1 MKRRRMIQCAVL
13 VAVVGILAIWH
24 VPAQTPVVAAKDR
37 VVVLISLDGI
47 PGFVFEDPRLPVPTL
62 RRLAR
67 EGAAA
72 RRLRPPN
79 PAQTFPSHITMI
91 TGQPPAKHYVVVSG
105 LLVHQG
111 SGLPVK
117 VDRDKDNYEL
127 IRIPTI
133 YDIAYRAGLTTA
145 QVGWFAINGA
155 KTINWAFPRVPN
167 VNGAVEKEMIA
178 GGVIGKS
185 DLEEFPKGSRVWC
198 DQQWTNAAVHLL
210 ARHKPNLLLFH
221 LDNTDVTN
229 HHHGPRSAEA
239 YTAYAYADAAVK
251 RIVEVLETAGL
262 RDRATLLVV
271 SDHGFKDVKRNIR
284 TNAVLRQQ
292 GLLKRE
298 GEKIIC
304 DAYGLPHGGVG
315 MIYVTRPER
324 RAELI
329 PRLKKLFA
337 ETEGV
342 DRVLEPADY
351 GALGMPTPE
360 QTDQAPDLVLA
371 ARPGYQFAGTDD
383 GGAAVVDATP
393 GISSGGHGY
402 LNSDPESAAMFLA
415 WGYGIRSGVRV
426 EQVDMTDVAP
436 TIAAL
441 LGLRMEGVAG
451 KAVRAILK

>member
-1 MKRRRMIQCAVL
+1 MKRTRVVQSTVSALI
-13 VAVVGILAIWH
+13 VGILAICQAH
-24 VPAQTPVVAAKDR
+24 AQMPAVAAKDR

-47 PGFVFEDPRLPVPTL
+47 PGFVFEDPKLPIPTL
-62 RRLAR
+62 RKLAR
-67 EGAAA
+67 EGATA
-72 RRLRPPN
+72 RSLRPPN
-79 PAQTFPSHITMI
+79 PSQTFPSHMTMI
-91 TGQPPAKHYVVVSG
+91 TGQPPAVHHVMVSG
-105 LLVHQG
+105 LLVHPG

-133 YDIAYRAGLTTA
+133 YDVAYRAGLTTA

-155 KTINWAFPRVPN
+155 KTINWAFPRVPDI
-167 VNGAVEKEMIA
+167 NGAVEKEMIA

-198 DQQWTNAAVHLL
+198 DQQWTNAAAHLL
-210 ARHKPNLLLFH
+210 TRHKPNLLLFH
-221 LDNTDVTN
+221 LDNADFTN
-229 HHHGPRSAEA
+229 HRHGPRSAEA

-251 RIVEVLETAGL
+251 QIVESLETGGL

-271 SDHGFKDVKRNIR
+271 SDHGFKDVQRNIS
-284 TNAVLRQQ
+284 TNAVLRQH

-298 GEKIIC
+298 GERITC
-304 DAYGLPHGGVG
+304 DAFGLPHGGVA
-315 MIYVTRPER
+315 MIYVTRPEQ

-329 PRLKKLFA
+329 PRLKRLF
-337 ETEGV
+337 EKTEGV
-342 DRVLEPADY
+342 DRVFEAADY
-351 GALGMPTPE
+351 AALGMPTPQ

-371 ARPGYQFAGTDD
+371 AKPGYQFAGVDD
-383 GGAAVVDATP
+383 GGAAVVAVPP
-393 GISSGGHGY
+393 GTTIGGHGY
-402 LNSDPESAAMFLA
+402 LNSDPEAGAMFLA
-415 WGYGIRSGVRV
+415 WGYGIRPGARV